1 MTTAPY
7 ILLDDQLAGAL
18 RLYEAPLDIIT
29 VYDAQALNAALT
41 KLQEYHQQGYYLA
54 GYAAYELGYILEPR
68 LRKKLPDNFKAPL
81 LQFGV
86 FRNYSGGA
94 PDVFSNPPYSPQL
107 SLKPVWTQTDYLAPY
122 ERVKDYIKSGDI
134 YQINLCFPMHGK
146 YDGTA
151 WDLYASLR
159 ARQPVHYGGVVS
171 LKEGPEIISLSPEL
185 FFKKTDNHMTMQ
197 PMKGTIKRLNDPV
210 SDAALRD
217 SLKADIKS
225 QAENLMI
232 VDLLRND
239 LSRVSAV
246 GSVKVPELYSLET
259 YPTLHQMTSKVTS
272 TLTPETTFIDI
283 FKALFPCGSVTGAPK
298 IRAMEIIR
306 QLEPQPRGAYC
317 GAMGYIDPPQK
328 NGQSDSCFNVA
339 IRTLILEGSD
349 VRYNVGSGVVLDSGG
364 PEEYR
369 ECLLKAQ
376 VITQSPAPAKPDAPL
391 HLIETMRFQ
400 ASGEIMRLNLHL
412 ARLSRS
418 AQALRFPLYRQKVY
432 AALRQLTAAEHDQR
446 LRMTLEKT
454 GRVTCTL
461 APLNNISTPLKVAI
475 SKNSL
480 SPDVQETRY
489 KVSERNFYESERK
502 RLSDLCGAD
511 EVLFLNSEGELCEGA
526 FTSLFI
532 QNGEDSFLTPDIR
545 CGLLPGVLRAQMLG
559 DGRAA
564 PAILSLANLHSADI
578 FMGNSLRGLMPATLL
593 SLTPR

>member
-1 MTTAPY
+1 
-7 ILLDDQLAGAL
+7 
-18 RLYEAPLDIIT
+18 
-29 VYDAQALNAALT
+29 
-41 KLQEYHQQGYYLA
+41 
-54 GYAAYELGYILEPR
+54 
-68 LRKKLPDNFKAPL
+68 
-81 LQFGV
+81 
-86 FRNYSGGA
+86 
-94 PDVFSNPPYSPQL
+94 
-107 SLKPVWTQTDYLAPY
+107 
-122 ERVKDYIKSGDI
+122 
-134 YQINLCFPMHGK
+134 
-146 YDGTA
+146 
-151 WDLYASLR
+151 
-159 ARQPVHYGGVVS
+159 
-171 LKEGPEIISLSPEL
+171 
-185 FFKKTDNHMTMQ
+185 
-197 PMKGTIKRLNDPV
+197 
-210 SDAALRD
+210 
-217 SLKADIKS
+217 
-225 QAENLMI
+225 
-232 VDLLRND
+232 
-239 LSRVSAV
+239 
-246 GSVKVPELYSLET
+246 
-259 YPTLHQMTSKVTS
+259 
-272 TLTPETTFIDI
+272 
-283 FKALFPCGSVTGAPK
+283 VTGAPK

-418 AQALRFPLYRQKVY
+418 AQ
-432 AALRQLTAAEHDQR
+432 
-446 LRMTLEKT
+446 
-454 GRVTCTL
+454 
-461 APLNNISTPLKVAI
+461 
-475 SKNSL
+475 
-480 SPDVQETRY
+480 
-489 KVSERNFYESERK
+489 SERK

-564 PAILSLANLHSADI
+564 PAILSLADLHGADI